1 MAGAMAGDVTRQ
13 GAEDRAAAPG
23 VHRRAGAGLC
33 KHRKKSVETL
43 RRSYMPTYILLS
55 NLTDDG
61 AKALKA
67 KPKRLQEVNKEIE
80 RFGAKVTA
88 QYAVLGPYDFVSIVE
103 CPDNET
109 ITRVSVELSSRGSVR
124 LLTLPAMPVAN
135 FVRNLKS

>member
-1 MAGAMAGDVTRQ
+1 
-13 GAEDRAAAPG
+13 
-23 VHRRAGAGLC
+23 
-33 KHRKKSVETL
+33 
-43 RRSYMPTYILLS
+43 MPTYILLS

-109 ITRVSVELSSRGSVR
+109 IARVSVELASRGSVR
-124 LLTLPAMPVAN
+124 LITLPAMPVAN
-135 FVRNLKS
+135 FVRNLKG

>member
-1 MAGAMAGDVTRQ
+1 
-13 GAEDRAAAPG
+13 
-23 VHRRAGAGLC
+23 
-33 KHRKKSVETL
+33 
-43 RRSYMPTYILLS
+43 MPTYILLS

-80 RFGAKVTA
+80 KYGAKVTA

-109 ITRVSVELSSRGSVR
+109 IARVSVELSSRGTVR
-124 LLTLPAMPVAN
+124 LLTLPAQPVAN
-135 FVRNLKS
+135 FVRNLKG

>member
-1 MAGAMAGDVTRQ
+1 
-13 GAEDRAAAPG
+13 
-23 VHRRAGAGLC
+23 
-33 KHRKKSVETL
+33 
-43 RRSYMPTYILLS
+43 MPTYILLS

-80 RFGAKVTA
+80 KFGAKVTA

-109 ITRVSVELSSRGSVR
+109 IARVSVELSARGSVR
-124 LLTLPAMPVAN
+124 LLTLPAQPVAN
-135 FVRNLKS
+135 FVRNLKG

>member
-1 MAGAMAGDVTRQ
+1 
-13 GAEDRAAAPG
+13 
-23 VHRRAGAGLC
+23 
-33 KHRKKSVETL
+33 
-43 RRSYMPTYILLS
+43 MPTYILLS

-80 RFGAKVTA
+80 KFGAKVTA

-109 ITRVSVELSSRGSVR
+109 IARVSVELSSRGSVR
-124 LLTLPAMPVAN
+124 LLTLPALPVAN